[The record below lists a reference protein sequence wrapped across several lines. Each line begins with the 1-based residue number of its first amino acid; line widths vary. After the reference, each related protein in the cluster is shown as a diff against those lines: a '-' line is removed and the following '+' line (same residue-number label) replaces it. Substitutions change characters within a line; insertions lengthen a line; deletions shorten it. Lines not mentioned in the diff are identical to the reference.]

1 MRSMAIST
9 VDKEFQK
16 YFNQLDELQKR
27 SLLTMLKT
35 FLRTQQGAGDRI
47 SVEQYNQELEE
58 AMQEIE
64 RGETHSH
71 EEVLKL
77 VKGW

>member
-77 VKGW
+77 AKGW